1 MENTF
6 IEQTSIDYALP
17 YRIVE
22 SIYNKWNDEGLFYEK
37 LEEQLRENN
46 C

>member
-1 MENTF
+1 MQFKTIKTYVMENTF

-22 SIYNKWNDEGLFYEK
+22 SIYNK
-37 LEEQLRENN
+37 
-46 C
+46 